1 MQRYFSGDCRIHLRL
16 TPTGPWMVRGQ
27 TEQEQADSRGRTS
40 LVLMPLRDRRGRPLL
55 PASSLK
61 GVLRATAERILR
73 SLDPERSLTRRP
85 LADDP
90 FVEDNDK
97 ERLRTSDRGQIA
109 DSELLDWMQAHGNQL
124 PAPMAVYPLLS
135 AASQLFGATVHAG
148 LVTLEDACA
157 NDAGSWDDARWRRSH
172 VAIDRFTGGVGEG
185 PFVEALADT
194 MPLETV
200 LTVTNFALWHLALIG
215 LTIQELNLGYAVVG
229 GGTRKG
235 QGQMHIDV
243 PEISVRYAHAGLHE
257 RGIVSAQ
264 ARLAG
269 HPWNAAE
276 SVPAEVRAIESD
288 TVLLPELAPITPR
301 NWRDDSVRTLIAT
314 GAEVEQLFAQAV
326 SNVWRR
332 WVPLMIEEARS

>member
-1 MQRYFSGDCRIHLRL
+1 MQRYFSGDCRMHLRL
-16 TPTGPWMVRGQ
+16 TPVGPWMVRGQ
-27 TEQEQADSRGRTS
+27 TEQESADNRGRTP

-61 GVLRATAERILR
+61 GVLRATSERILR
-73 SLDPERSLTRRP
+73 SLDPERPLTCRP

-90 FVEDNDK
+90 FVEDNDQ
-97 ERLRTSDRGQIA
+97 ERLRQSSRGQIA
-109 DSELLDWMQAHGNQL
+109 DSELLDWMQAHGDPL
-124 PAPMAVYPLLS
+124 PEPTAVYPLLS

-157 NDAGSWDDARWRRSH
+157 NDAALWDDTRWRRSH

-194 MPLETV
+194 VPLETM
-200 LTVTNFALWHLALIG
+200 LTITNFALWQLALIG
-215 LTIQELNLGYAVVG
+215 LTIQELNLGYAAVG

-235 QGQMHIDV
+235 QGQAHIDV
-243 PEISVRYAHAGLHE
+243 PEITVRYAHVGLNE

-269 HPWNAAE
+269 PPWNAAK
-276 SVPAEVRAIESD
+276 SVPAEVCASEGD
-288 TVLLPELAPITPR
+288 AVLLPDLTPIAPR
-301 NWRDDSVRTLIAT
+301 NWRDDGMRTLVVT
-314 GAEVEQLFAQAV
+314 GTEVEQLFAQAV
-326 SNVWRR
+326 SKVWRR